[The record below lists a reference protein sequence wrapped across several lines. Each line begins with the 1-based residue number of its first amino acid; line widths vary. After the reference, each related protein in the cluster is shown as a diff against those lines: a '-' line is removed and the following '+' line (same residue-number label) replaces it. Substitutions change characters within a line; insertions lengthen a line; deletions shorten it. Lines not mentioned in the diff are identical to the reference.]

1 MTNHIEDFTYRMG
14 RECKERDGC
23 CLGCKYY
30 YRYWDM
36 KAKMK
41 EGCFKDDLV
50 RYISYQE
57 SLHG

>member
-1 MTNHIEDFTYRMG
+1 MKDHIEDFNYRME

-30 YRYWDM
+30 YRY
-36 KAKMK
+36 KKPKLK

-57 SLHG
+57 SLHR